1 MLFNNLAL
9 LLLQPDMFE
18 EIENDIDEL
27 KICFQKLGITTSDQS
42 GKSSKK
48 KSKATPTKSAE
59 KEEALNVLFD
69 FLIALL
75 TKPQSFLRDVA
86 NFTFKQFCSQIS
98 PKALVNMIEIVHT
111 PNVDANKM
119 LFDEEDMD
127 DSDDGDEDDGSEE

>member
-1 MLFNNLAL
+1 MNV
-9 LLLQPDMFE
+9 
-18 EIENDIDEL
+18 
-27 KICFQKLGITTSDQS
+27 
-42 GKSSKK
+42 
-48 KSKATPTKSAE
+48 E
-59 KEEALNVLFD
+59 KQEALNVLFD

-86 NFTFKQFCSQIS
+86 NFTFKQFCSEIS

-127 DSDDGDEDDGSEE
+127 ESSEEEESD

>member
-1 MLFNNLAL
+1 LNV
-9 LLLQPDMFE
+9 
-18 EIENDIDEL
+18 
-27 KICFQKLGITTSDQS
+27 
-42 GKSSKK
+42 
-48 KSKATPTKSAE
+48 E
-59 KEEALNVLFD
+59 KQEALNVLFD

-86 NFTFKQFCSQIS
+86 NFTFKQFCSEIS

-127 DSDDGDEDDGSEE
+127 ESSEEESD

>member
-27 KICFQKLGITTSDQS
+27 KICFQKLGLTTTSDENS
-42 GKSSKK
+42 GKRSKK
-48 KSKATPTKSAE
+48 KRQKQATPTTKSNIE

-127 DSDDGDEDDGSEE
+127 